1 MIIINILVYIL
12 IFIIGFSCAI
22 NHIKNRINEY
32 GYYTI
37 SGIVLYS
44 QYSNNLKISE
54 DQAIMMLAKIKNKYD
69 NISIDESI
77 KIWKEK
83 GYIYEYSKNKL

>member
-1 MIIINILVYIL
+1 MIVIYILVGIL

-22 NHIKNRINEY
+22 SHIKNSINEY

-37 SGIVLYS
+37 SGIILHP

-54 DQAIMMLAKIKNKYD
+54 DQSIIMLAKIKNKY
-69 NISIDESI
+69 NNVSIDESI